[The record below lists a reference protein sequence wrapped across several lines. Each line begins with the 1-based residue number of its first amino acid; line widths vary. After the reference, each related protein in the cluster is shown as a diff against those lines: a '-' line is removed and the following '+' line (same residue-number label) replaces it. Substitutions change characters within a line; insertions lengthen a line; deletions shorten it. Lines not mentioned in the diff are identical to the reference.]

1 MMMRRPPSHRSKLST
16 KLHEEPR
23 RRFFVILLVALWTN
37 FTMQKPARLKIVNRF
52 GVTQSLPLGG
62 PVFTI
67 GRKAENSLQLLSDSV
82 SRQHAEILYEN
93 DSYYLVDIGS
103 KRGTF
108 VNGQQVV
115 RCALQHLDVI
125 RIGGDEEQQITFLDD
140 TVERASAI
148 FDSFPRLALTQQIER
163 VTSANEELKKL
174 ARFIE
179 VNQAFKFSLT
189 PDDVLCLIV
198 DAAIEITQAER
209 GFLMLR
215 NEAGDLEFKVAR
227 DDNRRW
233 LQGSDF
239 AMSRSVVEEAFKQ
252 SRSVIINDSLAAERD
267 LPRESVRSLD
277 LRSIACITLRR
288 FQMTEHMDV
297 KTILKRYASGVL
309 DIDSHII
316 GWTINETSTRLLE
329 SLAFEATK
337 SLESV
342 RLMHEEREKKQIEQ
356 ELGVARQ
363 VQVALSPTAFKVPD
377 YFEIAAHSIPSRY
390 VGGDFY
396 DFIPLRDVRS
406 AFALG
411 DVSGKGVAAALLAA
425 MAQGALQ
432 AQFTS
437 NMPLAE
443 VVTSL
448 NKVLV
453 QRSASNRF
461 ITLFCATLDP
471 DGHLTYINAGHN
483 LPVLVRAN
491 GETETLTTK
500 SVLLGAFDFVE
511 YKPRQTR
518 LVPGDVVVMYTDGV
532 TEAVNADNQMFG
544 DERLEKLVGESV
556 NLDAEEIRQRILD
569 EVLNFTA
576 GLPQGDDITLIV
588 LKMRQR

>member
-1 MMMRRPPSHRSKLST
+1 
-16 KLHEEPR
+16 
-23 RRFFVILLVALWTN
+23 
-37 FTMQKPARLKIVNRF
+37 MQKPAQLKIVNRF
-52 GVTQSLPLGG
+52 GVSRLLPLGK

-67 GRKAENSLQLLSDSV
+67 GRKAENDLQLLSDSV
-82 SRQHAEILYEN
+82 SRQHAEIVYEN
-93 DSYYLVDIGS
+93 DAWYLVDIGS

-108 VNGQQVV
+108 VNEQRIE
-115 RCALQHLDVI
+115 RCALQHLDRI
-125 RIGGDEEQQITFLDD
+125 RIGGDEDQQITFFDD

-148 FDSFPRLALTQQIER
+148 FDSTPRLTLTPPVQDRER
-163 VTSANEELKKL
+163 VTSANEELQKL
-174 ARFIE
+174 ARFVE
-179 VNQAFKFSLT
+179 VNQAFKFSMT

-227 DDNRRW
+227 DQNRSW
-233 LQGSDF
+233 LEGADF

-252 SRSVIINDSLAAERD
+252 NRSVIINDSQDTASHFA
-267 LPRESVRSLD
+267 RESVRNLD
-277 LRSIACITLRR
+277 LRSIACIPLRR
-288 FQMTEHMDV
+288 FQMTENMDAT
-297 KTILKRYASGVL
+297 TILKRDVIGVL
-309 DIDSHII
+309 YVDSHVI
-316 GWTINETSTRLLE
+316 GGTISQTSIRLLE

-342 RLMHEEREKKQIEQ
+342 RLMHEEQAKKQIEQ
-356 ELGVARQ
+356 ELGMARQ
-363 VQVALSPTAFKVPD
+363 VQVALSPTAFKVSD
-377 YFEIAAHSIPSRY
+377 HFDIAAHNIPSRY

-396 DFIPLRDVRS
+396 DFISLKENRS

-411 DVSGKGVAAALLAA
+411 DVSGKGMAAALLAA

-437 NMPLAE
+437 NLPLAE
-443 VVTSL
+443 VVSSL

-471 DGHLTYINAGHN
+471 DGHFTYINAGHN
-483 LPVLVRAN
+483 LPILARAT

-518 LVPGDVVVMYTDGV
+518 LAPGDVVVMYTDGV

-544 DERLEKLVGESV
+544 DERLERLVKDSV
-556 NLDAEEIRQRILD
+556 SLSAEQIKQRILD
-569 EVLNFTA
+569 EVLSFTA

-588 LKMRQR
+588 LKMK

>member
-1 MMMRRPPSHRSKLST
+1 
-16 KLHEEPR
+16 
-23 RRFFVILLVALWTN
+23 
-37 FTMQKPARLKIVNRF
+37 MQKPARLKIVNRF
-52 GVTQSLPLGG
+52 GVMRSLPLGK

-67 GRKAENSLQLLSDSV
+67 GRKAENDLQLLSDSV
-82 SRQHAEILYEN
+82 SRQHAEIVYE
-93 DSYYLVDIGS
+93 DDAYYLVDIGS

-108 VNGQQVV
+108 VNDQQIA
-115 RCALQHLDVI
+115 RCALQHLDRI
-125 RIGGDEEQQITFLDD
+125 RIGGDEDQQIIFLDD
-140 TVERASAI
+140 TIERASAI
-148 FDSFPRLALTQQIER
+148 FDSSPRLTLTPQQADR
-163 VTSANEELKKL
+163 VTSANEELQKL

-215 NEAGDLEFKVAR
+215 NLSGDLEFKVAR
-227 DDNRRW
+227 DDRRSW
-233 LQGSDF
+233 LEGADF
-239 AMSRSVVEEAFKQ
+239 AMSRSVVEESFKQ
-252 SRSVIINDSLAAERD
+252 NRSVIINDSREAASSIA
-267 LPRESVRSLD
+267 RESVRSLD
-277 LRSIACITLRR
+277 LRSIACVPLRR
-288 FQMTEHMDV
+288 FQMTENMDATTV
-297 KTILKRYASGVL
+297 LKRDAVGVL
-309 DIDSHII
+309 YVDSHVI
-316 GWTINETSTRLLE
+316 GGTITETSIRLLE

-337 SLESV
+337 SLENV
-342 RLMHEEREKKQIEQ
+342 RLMHEEQEKKQIEQ

-363 VQVALSPTAFKVPD
+363 VQVALSPTAYKVPD
-377 YFEIAAHSIPSRY
+377 YFEVAAHNIPSRY

-396 DFIPLRDVRS
+396 DFISLRDERS
-406 AFALG
+406 AFVLG
-411 DVSGKGVAAALLAA
+411 DVSGQGVAAALLAA

-437 NMPLAE
+437 NLPLAE

-471 DGHLTYINAGHN
+471 DGHFTYINAGHN
-483 LPVLVRAN
+483 PPVLARAN

-518 LVPGDVVVMYTDGV
+518 LAPGDVVVMYTDGV
-532 TEAVNADNQMFG
+532 TEASDADNQMFG
-544 DERLEKLVGESV
+544 DERLEKLVRDGV
-556 NLDAEEIRQRILD
+556 HLGAEEIKQWIMD

>member
-1 MMMRRPPSHRSKLST
+1 
-16 KLHEEPR
+16 
-23 RRFFVILLVALWTN
+23 
-37 FTMQKPARLKIVNRF
+37 MQKPARLKIVNRF
-52 GVTQSLPLGG
+52 GVTKSLPLGN
-62 PVFTI
+62 PTFTI
-67 GRKAENSLQLLSDSV
+67 GRKADNDLQLLSDSV
-82 SRQHAEILYEN
+82 SRQHAEIVYE
-93 DSYYLVDIGS
+93 DDVYYLVDIGS

-108 VNGQQVV
+108 VNGQQIV
-115 RCALQHLDVI
+115 RCALQHLDLI
-125 RIGGDEEQQITFLDD
+125 RIGGEEEQQITFLDD
-140 TVERASAI
+140 TIERASAI
-148 FDSFPRLALTQQIER
+148 FESSPRLTLTQQADR
-163 VTSANEELKKL
+163 VTSANEELQKL

-198 DAAIEITQAER
+198 DAAVEITQAER

-215 NEAGDLEFKVAR
+215 NDAGDLEFKVAR

-252 SRSVIINDSLAAERD
+252 SRSVIINDSREAAMSYA
-267 LPRESVRSLD
+267 RESVRSLD
-277 LRSIACITLRR
+277 LRSIACIPLRR
-288 FQMTEHMDV
+288 FQMSENMD
-297 KTILKRYASGVL
+297 TTSILKREAVGVL
-309 DIDSHII
+309 YVDSHII
-316 GWTINETSTRLLE
+316 GGTITETSIRLLE

-377 YFEIAAHSIPSRY
+377 YFEIAAHNIPSRY

-396 DFIPLRDVRS
+396 DFISLRDNRS

-411 DVSGKGVAAALLAA
+411 DVSGKGVAAGLLAA

-443 VVTSL
+443 VVSNL

-453 QRSASNRF
+453 QRSDSNRF

-471 DGHLTYINAGHN
+471 DGHFTYINAGHN
-483 LPVLVRAN
+483 LPVLARAS

-518 LVPGDVVVMYTDGV
+518 LTTGDVVVMFTDGV
-532 TEAVNADNQMFG
+532 TEAVDANNQMLG
-544 DERLEKLVGESV
+544 DERLEELVKESV
-556 NLDAEEIRQRILD
+556 SLSAEEIKQIILD
-569 EVLNFTA
+569 EVLSFTA

-588 LKMRQR
+588 LKMK

>member
-1 MMMRRPPSHRSKLST
+1 
-16 KLHEEPR
+16 
-23 RRFFVILLVALWTN
+23 
-37 FTMQKPARLKIVNRF
+37 MQKPARLKIVNRF

-82 SRQHAEILYEN
+82 SRQHAEIVYEN

-115 RCALQHLDVI
+115 RCVLQHRDII

-148 FDSFPRLALTQQIER
+148 FDSSPRLALTQQVDR

-215 NEAGDLEFKVAR
+215 NDAGDLEFKVAR

-233 LQGSDF
+233 LQGADF
-239 AMSRSVVEEAFKQ
+239 AMSRSVVEESFKQ
-252 SRSVIINDSLAAERD
+252 SRSVIINDSNTSERAI
-267 LPRESVRSLD
+267 PRESVRSLD
-277 LRSIACITLRR
+277 LRSIACIPLRR
-288 FQMTEHMDV
+288 FQMTENMDA
-297 KTILKRYASGVL
+297 TSILKHEAIGVL
-309 DIDSHII
+309 YVDSHII
-316 GWTINETSTRLLE
+316 GGTITETSIRLLE

-363 VQVALSPTAFKVPD
+363 VQVALSPTAFNVPD
-377 YFEIAAHSIPSRY
+377 YFEIAAHNIPSRY

-396 DFIPLRDVRS
+396 DFISLRDNRS

-443 VVTSL
+443 VVSSL

-453 QRSASNRF
+453 QRSDSNRF

-471 DGHLTYINAGHN
+471 DGHFTYINAGHN
-483 LPVLVRAN
+483 LPVLARAN
-491 GETETLTTK
+491 GVIETLTTK

-518 LVPGDVVVMYTDGV
+518 LAPGDVVVMYTDGV
-532 TEAVNADNQMFG
+532 TEAVDADNQMFG
-544 DERLEKLVGESV
+544 DDRLENLVKDSV
-556 NLDAEEIRQRILD
+556 DLSAEEIKVRILD
-569 EVLNFTA
+569 EVLSFTA

-588 LKMRQR
+588 LKMK

>member
-1 MMMRRPPSHRSKLST
+1 
-16 KLHEEPR
+16 
-23 RRFFVILLVALWTN
+23 
-37 FTMQKPARLKIVNRF
+37 MQKPARLKIVNRF
-52 GVTQSLPLGG
+52 GVMRSLPLGN

-67 GRKAENSLQLLSDSV
+67 GRKGDNDLQLLSDSV
-82 SRQHAEILYEN
+82 SRQHAEIVYEN

-108 VNGQQVV
+108 VNGQQIV
-115 RCALQHLDVI
+115 RCVLQHQDAI

-148 FDSFPRLALTQQIER
+148 FDSSPRLTLTQQASR

-215 NEAGDLEFKVAR
+215 NAAGDLEFKVAR
-227 DDNRRW
+227 DDNHRW

-239 AMSRSVVEEAFKQ
+239 AMSRSVVEEAFNQ
-252 SRSVIINDSLAAERD
+252 SRSVIINDGGASERSI
-267 LPRESVRSLD
+267 PRESVRSLD
-277 LRSIACITLRR
+277 LRSIACIPLRR
-288 FQMTEHMDV
+288 FQMTENMDA
-297 KTILKRYASGVL
+297 TSILKREAVGVL
-309 DIDSHII
+309 YVDSHIV
-316 GWTINETSTRLLE
+316 GGTITETSSRLLE

-377 YFEIAAHSIPSRY
+377 YFEIAAHNIPSRY

-396 DFIPLRDVRS
+396 DFISLRDNRS

-432 AQFTS
+432 SQFTS

-443 VVTSL
+443 VVSSL

-453 QRSASNRF
+453 QRSDSNRF

-471 DGHLTYINAGHN
+471 DGHFTYINAGHN
-483 LPVLVRAN
+483 PPVLARSN
-491 GETETLTTK
+491 GEAETLTTK

-518 LVPGDVVVMYTDGV
+518 LGAGDVVVMYTDGV
-532 TEAVNADNQMFG
+532 TEAVDADNQMFG
-544 DERLEKLVGESV
+544 DDQLENLVKESV
-556 NLDAEEIRQRILD
+556 NLGAEEIKQKILD
-569 EVLNFTA
+569 AVLSFTA

-588 LKMRQR
+588 LKMK

>member
-1 MMMRRPPSHRSKLST
+1 
-16 KLHEEPR
+16 
-23 RRFFVILLVALWTN
+23 
-37 FTMQKPARLKIVNRF
+37 MQKPARLKIVNRF
-52 GVTQSLPLGG
+52 GVMRSLPLGN

-67 GRKAENSLQLLSDSV
+67 GRKGDNDLQLLSDSV
-82 SRQHAEILYEN
+82 SRQHAEIVYEN
-93 DSYYLVDIGS
+93 DAYYLVDIGS

-108 VNGQQVV
+108 VNGEQIV
-115 RCALQHLDVI
+115 RCALQHLDLI

-140 TVERASAI
+140 TIERASAI
-148 FDSFPRLALTQQIER
+148 FDSSPRLTLTQQAGR

-215 NEAGDLEFKVAR
+215 NAAGDLEFKVAR

-239 AMSRSVVEEAFKQ
+239 AMSRSVVEESFKQ
-252 SRSVIINDSLAAERD
+252 SRSVIINDSNTADRAI
-267 LPRESVRSLD
+267 PRESVRSLD
-277 LRSIACITLRR
+277 LRSIACIPLRR
-288 FQMTEHMDV
+288 FQMSENMDA
-297 KTILKRYASGVL
+297 TSILKREAVGVL
-309 DIDSHII
+309 YIDSHIV
-316 GWTINETSTRLLE
+316 GGTITETSIRLLE

-337 SLESV
+337 SLENV

-377 YFEIAAHSIPSRY
+377 YFEIAAHNIPSRY

-396 DFIPLRDVRS
+396 DFIPLRDNRS

-443 VVTSL
+443 VVSSL

-453 QRSASNRF
+453 QRSDSNRF

-471 DGHLTYINAGHN
+471 DGHFTYINAGHN
-483 LPVLVRAN
+483 LPVLARSN
-491 GETETLTTK
+491 GVTETLTTK

-518 LVPGDVVVMYTDGV
+518 LAAGDVVVMYTDGV
-532 TEAVNADNQMFG
+532 TEAVDANNEMFG
-544 DERLEKLVGESV
+544 DDRLENLVKESV
-556 NLDAEEIRQRILD
+556 NLSAEEIKQKILD
-569 EVLNFTA
+569 EVLSFTA
-576 GLPQGDDITLIV
+576 DLPQGDDITLIV
-588 LKMRQR
+588 LKLK

>member
-1 MMMRRPPSHRSKLST
+1 
-16 KLHEEPR
+16 
-23 RRFFVILLVALWTN
+23 
-37 FTMQKPARLKIVNRF
+37 MQKTARLKIVNRF
-52 GVTQSLPLGG
+52 GVTKLLPLGN

-67 GRKAENSLQLLSDSV
+67 GRKAENDLQLLSDSV
-82 SRQHAEILYEN
+82 SRQHAEIVYEN
-93 DSYYLVDIGS
+93 DVYYLVDIGS

-108 VNGQQVV
+108 VNGQQIV
-115 RCALQHLDVI
+115 RCALQHLDLI

-148 FDSFPRLALTQQIER
+148 FESSPRLTLTQQADR
-163 VTSANEELKKL
+163 VTSANEELQKL

-227 DDNRRW
+227 DDNHRW

-252 SRSVIINDSLAAERD
+252 SRSVIINDSLAAERG

-277 LRSIACITLRR
+277 LRSIACIPLRR
-288 FQMTEHMDV
+288 FQMTENMDAT
-297 KTILKRYASGVL
+297 TILKRDAIGVL
-309 DIDSHII
+309 YIDSHII
-316 GWTINETSTRLLE
+316 GGTINETSTRLLE

-377 YFEIAAHSIPSRY
+377 YFEIAAHNIPSRY

-396 DFIPLRDVRS
+396 DFISLRDNRS

-411 DVSGKGVAAALLAA
+411 DVSGKGVAAGLLAA

-437 NMPLAE
+437 GMPLAE
-443 VVTSL
+443 VVSSL

-453 QRSASNRF
+453 QRSDSNRF

-471 DGHLTYINAGHN
+471 DGHFTYVNAGHN
-483 LPVLVRAN
+483 LPVLARGA

-511 YKPRQTR
+511 YKPKQTR
-518 LVPGDVVVMYTDGV
+518 LRAGDVVVMYTDGV
-532 TEAVNADNQMFG
+532 TEAVDADNQMFG
-544 DERLEKLVGESV
+544 EERLEKLVKESV
-556 NLDAEEIRQRILD
+556 SLSAEEIKQLILD
-569 EVLNFTA
+569 EVLSFTA

-588 LKMRQR
+588 LKMK